1 MGTVR
6 MTVKAIDWTE
16 GDVGK
21 IHVKLNRGSC
31 RIDWGDGK
39 STSLFTYTEDWVSA
53 NHQYPS
59 RCKVSGEMY
68 EITISSLEDNITGF
82 RVSSGDMMVADV
94 DLSDCQ
100 SLEYI
105 YSSWL
110 IERLNITTNLVSRR
124 LMSAVM
130 QQIWLIFH
138 RALDWRDSHVDSI
151 KGKP

>member
-1 MGTVR
+1 

-21 IHVKLNRGSC
+21 IHVKLKRGSC

-39 STSLFTYTEDWVSA
+39 STSLFTYTQDWVSA

-82 RVSSGDMMVADV
+82 RVSSGDSFSISLIYITFSSGSICYSLRPSAMMKSGENSLIISKNAETF
-94 DLSDCQ
+94 LDC
-100 SLEYI
+100 S
-105 YSSWL
+105 
-110 IERLNITTNLVSRR
+110 LVS
-124 LMSAVM
+124 
-130 QQIWLIFH
+130 
-138 RALDWRDSHVDSI
+138 
-151 KGKP
+151 